1 MPDTITAPIELVRN
15 SELPRISASLREVPG
30 EPLTAIWLSPGSPG
44 STASAAS
51 PGLLNLVAPSEH
63 PLLDAF
69 DGTISGFAADSS
81 LQHLTAELTDGNA
94 AALRMVLPNLT
105 PQPLGLTAS
114 AGFGD
119 RLGVA
124 TVGHARS
131 LQRIL
136 SEYPGSIIAPIFA
149 QQSIREMARTRREP
163 LEVLNDATWG
173 AFAAGWTGP
182 VGADADHLKTTA
194 DIDRCAAHG
203 FTFYTIDP
211 GDHVDDDA
219 ATASPAEIDAKLA
232 GLPWAELESTQEE
245 LLSRYVGRKLEFDG
259 VTLAFD
265 AAGTARAVAKYG
277 GALAHI
283 ARMYR
288 HLLGLGVPFEL
299 EVSVDETGT
308 PTTLLEH
315 AFMAL
320 ELRRMGVQW
329 VSLAPRIVGAFEK
342 GIDYRGDEA
351 ELIRYLTEH
360 AALARKLGPYKLS
373 LHSGSDKFSVF
384 GPIAAATQG
393 LVHLKTA
400 GTSYL
405 EALRIL
411 AMFEPAGFRQVLQLA
426 AERFETDRQSYQI
439 SSELHEL
446 PDAAG
451 LSDAELPGLLD
462 HDPTRQVLHVTFG
475 SALDAFGEQLQRVLR
490 ERHEQ
495 YSEGLA
501 SHFDRHLR
509 PFAPHT
515 LAPASRPAAETAG
528 NDGE

>member
-1 MPDTITAPIELVRN
+1 MPDRTFDPVRLVRE
-15 SELPRISASLREVPG
+15 SGLPVIAASLRNIPNEPG
-30 EPLTAIWLSPGSPG
+30 TAVWFSSEQK
-44 STASAAS
+44 
-51 PGLLNLVAPSEH
+51 LNLVAPAGH
-63 PLLDAF
+63 ALLTRFAGRISDFQDGLQRVEAEPSDAN
-69 DGTISGFAADSS
+69 AD
-81 LQHLTAELTDGNA
+81 
-94 AALRMVLPNLT
+94 ALRQILPNLQ
-105 PQPLGLTAS
+105 PQLLGLTAS

-124 TVGHARS
+124 TVGHTRS
-131 LQRIL
+131 LQDIL
-136 SEYPGSIIAPIFA
+136 SEFPQAEIAPIFA
-149 QQSIREMARTRREP
+149 QQSIREMQRTDREP

-173 AFAAGWTGP
+173 AFQAGWTGP

-219 ATASPAEIDAKLA
+219 ATAAASEIETKLA
-232 GLPWAELESTQEE
+232 ALPWDELDTTRAD
-245 LLSRYVGRKLEFDG
+245 LLASYAGRVITAGSVTLEFEPAD
-259 VTLAFD
+259 
-265 AAGTARAVAKYG
+265 TARAAAKYG
-277 GALAHI
+277 AALAHI

-288 HLLGLGVPFEL
+288 HLESLGIPFEL

-320 ELRRMGVQW
+320 ELRRLGVEW
-329 VSLAPRIVGAFEK
+329 VSMAPRIIGAFEK
-342 GIDYRGDEA
+342 GIDYRGDHA
-351 ELIRYLTEH
+351 ELINYLSEH
-360 AALARKLGPYKLS
+360 AALARELGPYKLS

-384 GPIAAATQG
+384 GPIAEATDG

-411 AMFEPAGFRQVLQLA
+411 AHFEPQLFRQVLNLSR
-426 AERFETDRQSYQI
+426 ERFETDRQTYQI
-439 SSELHEL
+439 SSELNEV
-446 PDAAG
+446 PATAS
-451 LSDAELPGLLD
+451 LSDGDLPGLLD

-475 SALDAFGEQLQRVLR
+475 SVLDTYGTQLQRVLDAQQ
-490 ERHEQ
+490 EA

-501 SHFDRHLR
+501 RHFDRHLR

-515 LAPASRPAAETAG
+515 TRSA
-528 NDGE
+528 

>member
-1 MPDTITAPIELVRN
+1 MPDTITSTIDLIQAAG
-15 SELPRISASLREVPG
+15 LPVIPASLREVPG
-30 EPLTAIWLSPGSPG
+30 EPRAAIWLSASSPDSAGSATSPG
-44 STASAAS
+44 R
-51 PGLLNLVAPSEH
+51 LHLVAPTEH
-63 PLLDAF
+63 PLLYAF
-69 DGTISGFAADSS
+69 DGTLSEFTAD
-81 LQHLTAELTDGNA
+81 LQLLTAELSDGNA
-94 AALRMVLPNLT
+94 AALRMVLPNLA

-136 SEYPGSIIAPIFA
+136 NTFPDSAIAPIFA
-149 QQSIREMARTRREP
+149 QQSIREMARTNREP

-219 ATASPAEIDAKLA
+219 ATAGPTEISAKLA
-232 GLPWAELESTQEE
+232 ALPWAELETTQEE
-245 LLSRYVGRKLEFDG
+245 LLVRYADRELHFDD
-259 VTLAFD
+259 VTLTFD
-265 AAGTARAVAKYG
+265 PAGTALAAAKYG
-277 GALAHI
+277 AALAHI
-283 ARMYR
+283 TRMYR
-288 HLLGLGVPFEL
+288 HLLSLEVPFEL

-320 ELRRMGVQW
+320 ELRRLGVEW

-360 AALARKLGPYKLS
+360 AALARELGPYKLS

-384 GPIAAATQG
+384 GPIAEATQG

-411 AMFEPAGFRQVLQLA
+411 AVFEPAVFRQVLQLA
-426 AERFETDRQSYQI
+426 VERFETDRQSYQI

-446 PDAAG
+446 PDPAS

-475 SALDAFGEQLQRVLR
+475 SALDKFGDQLQQVLR
-490 ERHEQ
+490 DRHEE

-509 PFAPHT
+509 PFAPYAH
-515 LAPASRPAAETAG
+515 APASGPADE
-528 NDGE
+528 DE